1 MSELGPDK
9 PQAPRRGVDL
19 DLIRQATN
27 VQVRTTPATMR
38 LVMCALVPGTLV
50 YALLIDTRILLTFL
64 VGMLAAVAF
73 EALALVLRKRNVAH
87 TVTDGSA
94 ALTGALIALSVSP
107 LLPLWQLIVGVG
119 IAILLAKHAYGGLGF
134 NPFNPAMVGFAALLV
149 SFPADMSHWPNSAD
163 PSLPVTHTLQGDD
176 TTRELAGEAASDTRW
191 DAVTAQTPRDRWRE
205 AAREQARSTDTQVT
219 DAPLASHQ
227 SVEATP
233 SLVVGWRWSSVA
245 VTWLIGGVFLL
256 WCRVISWHAPV
267 AFLATLTLC
276 HLGAS
281 LFSPLAFN
289 PAMALLA
296 GAGMFAAFFIITDPV
311 SGAATARGRLVFG
324 CGVGLLSF
332 LIRQFGSWPEG
343 LAFAV
348 LIMNSAVPLIDRLDR
363 PRQVL

>member
-50 YALLIDTRILLTFL
+50 YALLIDTRVLLTFL

-107 LLPLWQLIVGVG
+107 PD
-119 IAILLAKHAYGGLGF
+119 
-134 NPFNPAMVGFAALLV
+134 
-149 SFPADMSHWPNSAD
+149 S
-163 PSLPVTHTLQGDD
+163 SLPVTHTLQGDD

-205 AAREQARSTDTQVT
+205 AARE
-219 DAPLASHQ
+219 P
-227 SVEATP
+227 
-233 SLVVGWRWSSVA
+233 LVVGWRWSSVA
-245 VTWLIGGVFLL
+245 VAWLIGGVFLL

-281 LFSPLAFN
+281 LFSAMAFN